1 MWRTVESNHADPAL
15 LITNPN
21 VCRLPCAVFP
31 AVPLPCRWRTSE
43 WACEKRNKKIVLMR
57 RLRHSATFA
66 LAGYY
71 LTISQSPANI
81 SEIDGTQLSARPVS
95 SL

>member
-15 LITNPN
+15 LIANPD

-43 WACEKRNKKIVLMR
+43 WACGVTKKKEIHSMV
-57 RLRHSATFA
+57 RLPTLS
-66 LAGYY
+66 LAGYALLFY
-71 LTISQSPANI
+71 P
-81 SEIDGTQLSARPVS
+81 DRMPVEDVGVIVHIYF
-95 SL
+95 SLGW

>member
-1 MWRTVESNHADPAL
+1 MP
-15 LITNPN
+15 
-21 VCRLPCAVFP
+21 PCSPQFP
-31 AVPLPCRWRTSE
+31 CTVPLAYLGVGLRGD
-43 WACEKRNKKIVLMR
+43 EKRNKKIVLMR

>member
-21 VCRLPCAVFP
+21 VCRLPCAVSP

-43 WACEKRNKKIVLMR
+43 WACGGE
-57 RLRHSATFA
+57 
-66 LAGYY
+66 
-71 LTISQSPANI
+71 
-81 SEIDGTQLSARPVS
+81 E
-95 SL
+95 

>member
-15 LITNPN
+15 LITNPD

-43 WACEKRNKKIVLMR
+43 WACGGDKEKRNSLYGQITDIIPHWVLIY
-57 RLRHSATFA
+57 S
-66 LAGYY
+66 Y
-71 LTISQSPANI
+71 
-81 SEIDGTQLSARPVS
+81 
-95 SL
+95 